1 MFIHQYASGSRTNI
15 GTELVKT
22 DIQSKSP
29 TRDFTND
36 NVIISNREN
45 LTDGEK

>member
-1 MFIHQYASGSRTNI
+1 MHQYVSGSRTNI

-22 DIQSKSP
+22 DIQSKNP
-29 TRDFTND
+29 TTDFTND